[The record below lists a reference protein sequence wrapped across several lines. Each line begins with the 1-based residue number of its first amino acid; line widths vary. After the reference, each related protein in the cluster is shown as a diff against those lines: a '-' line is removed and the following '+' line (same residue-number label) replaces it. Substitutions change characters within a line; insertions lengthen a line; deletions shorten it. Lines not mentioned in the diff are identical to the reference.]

1 MMPPLALAGF
11 AADGAAFKGVGVV
24 VASDEEEGD
33 EEGFA
38 ALEFAGFAVAAGVG
52 DDFGDGEGVAAV
64 ESSVAGAV
72 NDCAWAVEIASSR
85 RTESSNPLI
94 MMDDSCVSEEVVP
107 LAR

>member
-11 AADGAAFKGVGVV
+11 AADGSAFKGMGVV
-24 VASDEEEGD
+24 VASDEGD

-52 DDFGDGEGVAAV
+52 VGDDFGDGEGVAAV
-64 ESSVAGAV
+64 ESSGAGAV
-72 NDCAWAVEIASSR
+72 NDCAWAFEIASSR